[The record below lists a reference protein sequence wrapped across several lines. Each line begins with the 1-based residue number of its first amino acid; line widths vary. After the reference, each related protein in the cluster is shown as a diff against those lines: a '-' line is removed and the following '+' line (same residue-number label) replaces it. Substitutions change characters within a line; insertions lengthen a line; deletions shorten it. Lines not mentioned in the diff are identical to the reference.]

1 MKEYTVFIRITN
13 IKSHK
18 VKMYANSNKEAVML
32 VNDIIKITPLEPL
45 YYFID
50 TNDKRCYYDV
60 CDQYD
65 YYILTKS
72 YKELKEYQF
81 YSNNLQ
87 SCLKLFN
94 KIMGGRVNETRD

>member
-18 VKMYANSNKEAVML
+18 VKMYTNSNREAVML
-32 VNDIIKITPLEPL
+32 VNDIIKIIPLEPL

-65 YYILTKS
+65 YYILAKS

-81 YSNNLQ
+81 YSNNLKG
-87 SCLKLFN
+87 CIKLFN

>member
-18 VKMYANSNKEAVML
+18 VKMYANSNREAVML

-45 YYFID
+45 YY
-50 TNDKRCYYDV
+50 
-60 CDQYD
+60 
-65 YYILTKS
+65 YILTKS

-81 YSNNLQ
+81 YFNNLH

-94 KIMGGRVNETRD
+94 KIMGGKI